1 MMLTSNLMYGQMILN
16 VISKADNIISID
28 LKDMIWELTLRAE
41 RLKAKLYG
49 KLVIKLNAG

>member
-1 MMLTSNLMYGQMILN
+1 MYGQMILN

>member
-28 LKDMIWELTLRAE
+28 LKDMIWELTLRARKIE
-41 RLKAKLYG
+41 GKTLWQVGDKA
-49 KLVIKLNAG
+49 